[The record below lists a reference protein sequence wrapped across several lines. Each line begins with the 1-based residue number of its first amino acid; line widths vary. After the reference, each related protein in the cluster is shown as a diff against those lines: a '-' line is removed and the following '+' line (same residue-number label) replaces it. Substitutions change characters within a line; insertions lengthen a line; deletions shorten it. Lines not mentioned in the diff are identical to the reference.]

1 MPRATTIAIAIDIAA
16 GTTAT
21 VVVVVV
27 TVASSSSSFA
37 SYAVPVP
44 VEVVAVVLAVAPP
57 EPASIVASRTS
68 AHEAYGCCDGILVA
82 KVAVVVGI
90 HHQHTQFT
98 TARIR
103 TVAVVPGDV
112 TNTRLLPYAG
122 MQVGNHCEIIKI
134 ETYCKRDLRYSF
146 FFSSGREDGPFRKA
160 ETRLSHNLPLF
171 PQKM

>member
-16 GTTAT
+16 GTTAI
-21 VVVVVV
+21 VVVV

-90 HHQHTQFT
+90 HHQHSQFT

-134 ETYCKRDLRYSF
+134 ETYCKRDLRYYYF
-146 FFSSGREDGPFRKA
+146 FLLDGRMDHFGKPKRD
-160 ETRLSHNLPLF
+160 
-171 PQKM
+171 